1 MIPTLVV
8 FGLKLQDFR
17 TLIFLTALVYLA
29 TVKCKTMLKFKS
41 VAFFKETRLWLSL
54 MVTNKNES
62 IIQNEPYLTVMQKER
77 KSEVDLKK

>member
-1 MIPTLVV
+1 M
-8 FGLKLQDFR
+8 
-17 TLIFLTALVYLA
+17 ALVYLA
-29 TVKCKTMLKFKS
+29 KAKSKTMLKFKS
-41 VAFFKETRLWLSL
+41 VAFFQETRLWLSL

>member
-1 MIPTLVV
+1 MILTLVV
-8 FGLKLQDFR
+8 FAPKQAFR
-17 TLIFLTALVYLA
+17 TLIFLMALVYLA
-29 TVKCKTMLKFKS
+29 TAKCKTMLKFKS
-41 VAFFKETRLWLSL
+41 VAFFQETRLWLSL